1 MAAPTV
7 AGAASW
13 AGVRNTLRFQ
23 WKGSEESVEPWG
35 REQFGRLM
43 LLGALKLGTGD
54 VLCLQ
59 GYVQE
64 QAFDVTFY
72 QEAKMEEILKK
83 VAEAGRV
90 RPFNLFQV
98 TDLSKRNFRV
108 VTVHM
113 YNPFVQ
119 DDDLR
124 RFLGEYCNVKAG
136 PRYVKDA
143 LGFWTGRRQFQVLLR
158 EDATGKDGFLHL
170 PAMFSIGAD
179 RGTLYYAR
187 QPEFCRRCLKI
198 GQIYANCGLRKC
210 KVCGSDQHETR
221 DCTAPKKCHQCGSE
235 EHLVRECPQ
244 RRRTYADA
252 AAGGAGGGG
261 HGGPSTEQATG
272 EGKRRSPKDELAKGR
287 IGEFVRAYERRKGW
301 EERALVRRLQGLLD

>member
-1 MAAPTV
+1 V
-7 AGAASW
+7 IE
-13 AGVRNTLRFQ
+13 
-23 WKGSEESVEPWG
+23 KGGYGNENFPLDG
-35 REQFGRLM
+35 R
-43 LLGALKLGTGD
+43 K
-54 VLCLQ
+54 
-59 GYVQE
+59 
-64 QAFDVTFY
+64 
-72 QEAKMEEILKK
+72 
-83 VAEAGRV
+83 
-90 RPFNLFQV
+90 
-98 TDLSKRNFRV
+98 NFRV
-108 VTVHM
+108 VTIHM

-119 DDDLR
+119 DDDVR

-198 GQIYANCGLRKC
+198 GHIYANCGLRKC

-244 RRRTYADA
+244 RDAGPMPMLQPGEQEEVDMEARRQSRRRGRGRGGARRTRQVAL
-252 AAGGAGGGG
+252 
-261 HGGPSTEQATG
+261 Q
-272 EGKRRSPKDELAKGR
+272 
-287 IGEFVRAYERRKGW
+287 RKGMM
-301 EERALVRRLQGLLD
+301 ERSQMRMVWSEVRPLRKRVGSRKR